1 MYHYIQ
7 SYETKLKNFE
17 FLHYKNFEKQ
27 LNFFERK
34 YDFFDCHELF
44 EKYNFLKKKI
54 FLTFDD
60 GLSCHF
66 NYVFKILKKKKYKW
80 YFLYSYFTLQNREN
94 FKCSQ
99 SSFNNW

>member
-1 MYHYIQ
+1 MKSIMYHYIQ

-44 EKYNFLKKKI
+44 EKYNFLR
-54 FLTFDD
+54 
-60 GLSCHF
+60 
-66 NYVFKILKKKKYKW
+66 KKY
-80 YFLYSYFTLQNREN
+80 FLLLMMAYHVISIMYLKF
-94 FKCSQ
+94 
-99 SSFNNW
+99 